1 MKLNEI
7 FTVRNICIKILKA
20 PLSDKISDFYYLILL
35 IFDRKTAGGIS
46 F

>member
-20 PLSDKISDFYYLILL
+20 PLSDKISDFYYL
-35 IFDRKTAGGIS
+35 FC
-46 F
+46 